1 MSRTTECNVPAAALK
16 WSVERAGVEFGMTHV
31 TQRKLLAKNSAVPDA
46 DGLFT
51 TKQITDAVFGGLNE
65 EKLATQRQ
73 LTRRYELDNQV
84 VEASVL
90 NRAELEK
97 VLAQVADAIQSRI
110 MSSEL
115 SREFKEDVLRD
126 LASVPLILEDV
137 ASRQS
142 KIARNGN
149 GKRPNGEENES

>member
-1 MSRTTECNVPAAALK
+1 
-16 WSVERAGVEFGMTHV
+16 
-31 TQRKLLAKNSAVPDA
+31 
-46 DGLFT
+46 
-51 TKQITDAVFGGLNE
+51 LNE

-73 LTRRYELDNQV
+73 LTRRYELDNQI

-97 VLAQVADAIQSRI
+97 VLAQVADAIKSRI

-115 SREFKEDVLRD
+115 SREIKEDFLRD

-142 KIARNGN
+142 KLALNGN
-149 GKRPNGEENES
+149 GKRPNGDENKADL

>member
-1 MSRTTECNVPAAALK
+1 LIIK
-16 WSVERAGVEFGMTHV
+16 
-31 TQRKLLAKNSAVPDA
+31 
-46 DGLFT
+46 
-51 TKQITDAVFGGLNE
+51 I
-65 EKLATQRQ
+65 
-73 LTRRYELDNQV
+73 

-115 SREFKEDVLRD
+115 SREIKEDVLRD

-142 KIARNGN
+142 KLAHNGN
-149 GKRPNGEENES
+149 GKRPNGDENES